1 MLAQRMLLLIL
12 LGILSSVGM
21 SPSALA
27 QNGQDPQPAA
37 AGAGAA
43 TAAGAGAGADAEAGH
58 AAPPGTL
65 DMSYKDIFSALHGHS
80 VPHVVWPHVES
91 GEQPPSY
98 AFYNVNEWQV
108 ISLVVVFL
116 VMLGVAKSFNKDGR
130 PGWLTRV
137 FRGWCRW
144 VRDEMVYSVM
154 GEKAGRP
161 WVPYF
166 LFLFFFVTGMN
177 VIGMIPSID
186 GVLSVSAATGTP
198 FVTGPLA
205 LITFGLML
213 FCGMRQNGVL
223 GFIKGLMPAGLPI
236 VLMPMMLLIELVGL
250 VVKPFA
256 LMIRLFANMLAGHL
270 VVASMIGLIFVFTKM
285 FGGSIVS
292 YGPAL
297 LAAGMAA
304 FIFILESF
312 VTLLQGYIFTYLSII
327 FLHQAI
333 HQEH

>member
-1 MLAQRMLLLIL
+1 MLVLVLFGLLGVLGTASGVLAQ
-12 LGILSSVGM
+12 GD
-21 SPSALA
+21 A
-27 QNGQDPQPAA
+27 QKARAQQAEL
-37 AGAGAA
+37 
-43 TAAGAGAGADAEAGH
+43 DAIQAH
-58 AAPPGTL
+58 ANVPKATL
-65 DMSYKDIFSALHGHS
+65 DMEFSEIFASLHGHS
-80 VPHVVWPHVES
+80 VPHVIWPHEEP
-91 GEQPPSY
+91 GQPPAPY
-98 AFYNVNEWQV
+98 AFYDVNKWQV
-108 ISLVVVFL
+108 ISLVVVML
-116 VMLGVAKSFNKDGR
+116 IMLGVARSFKKDGR

-144 VRDEMVYSVM
+144 VRDEMVYAVM
-154 GEKAGRP
+154 GEKEGRA

-166 LFLFFFVTGMN
+166 LFVFFFVTGMN
-177 VIGMIPSID
+177 VLGILPSID

-198 FVTGPLA
+198 YVTGPLA
-205 LITFGLML
+205 LITFVLML
-213 FCGMRQNGVL
+213 FCGMRKNGVF

-236 VLMPMMLLIELVGL
+236 ALMPMMLLIELVGL

-270 VVASMIGLIFVFTKM
+270 VVASMIGLIFVFTIM
-285 FGGSIVS
+285 FEGGYIS
-292 YGPAL
+292 YAPAI

-327 FLHQAI
+327 FIHQAI